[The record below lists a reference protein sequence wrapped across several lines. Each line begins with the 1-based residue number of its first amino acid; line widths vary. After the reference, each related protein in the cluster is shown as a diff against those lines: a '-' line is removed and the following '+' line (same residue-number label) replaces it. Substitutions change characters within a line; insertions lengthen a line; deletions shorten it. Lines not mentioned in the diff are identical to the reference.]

1 MEVHNMID
9 TSDIR
14 ELTREDFARGRKN
27 PFAESLRK
35 NGYKI
40 VIEVTPEDI
49 AAMSRENIGRI
60 NDMEN
65 QDWLDLDDEEIQ
77 AMKMYREAN
86 KNFA

>member
-1 MEVHNMID
+1 MTD
-9 TSDIR
+9 TSEMR

-49 AAMSRENIGRI
+49 ATMSRENVGRI
-60 NDMEN
+60 DEMEET
-65 QDWLDLDDEEIQ
+65 DWLDLDAEEIH
-77 AMKMYREAN
+77 ALKMYRKAN
-86 KNFA
+86 KTYYP

>member
-1 MEVHNMID
+1 MVD

-27 PFAESLRK
+27 PLAESLRA

-40 VIEVTPEDI
+40 IIEVTPEDI
-49 AAMSRENIGRI
+49 AAMSRENVNCI

-65 QDWLDLDDEEIQ
+65 MDWLDLDEEEIQ
-77 AMKMYREAN
+77 AMKMYRESSKIYA
-86 KNFA
+86 

>member
-1 MEVHNMID
+1 MHNMID

-40 VIEVTPEDI
+40 IIEVTPEDI
-49 AAMSRENIGRI
+49 AAMSRENVERI
-60 NDMEN
+60 NSMEDM
-65 QDWLDLDDEEIQ
+65 DWLDLDEEEIQ
-77 AMKMYREAN
+77 ALKMYRDSNNA
-86 KNFA
+86 FA